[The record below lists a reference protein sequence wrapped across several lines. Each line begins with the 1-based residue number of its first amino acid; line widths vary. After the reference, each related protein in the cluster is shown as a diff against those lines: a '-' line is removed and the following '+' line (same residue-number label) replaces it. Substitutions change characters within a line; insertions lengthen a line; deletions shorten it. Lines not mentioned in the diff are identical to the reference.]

1 MMAKGDEIILYKNRI
16 IKDILCTETDGLS
29 EDIIYAIDPKYLDE
43 ELRYDMVYENIFPY
57 LAIPGTEN
65 DTKSY
70 ITMAVNMP
78 RVSTKNYF
86 FKNMLITLN
95 VIVHQDRMKMEGSS
109 TRADYIASRL
119 NRIFNH
125 NKNYGTVSLEY
136 VSDEESVLSVGTSR
150 FFCRSMRFK
159 CDELNNVR
167 C

>member
-1 MMAKGDEIILYKNRI
+1 MAKGDEIVRYKNRI

-29 EDIIYAIDPKYLDE
+29 EDIISAIDPKYLDE
-43 ELRYDMVYENIFPY
+43 EIRYDIVYEHVFPY
-57 LAIPGTEN
+57 LAIPKTEKE
-65 DTKSY
+65 TKTY

-95 VIVHQDRMKMEGSS
+95 VIVHQEKMKMDGSA
-109 TRADYIASRL
+109 TRADYIASKL

-136 VSDEESVLSVGTSR
+136 VSDEESVLSIGNSR
-150 FFCRSMRFK
+150 FFCRSMRFS
-159 CDELNNVR
+159 CDEINNVR